1 MVKPMKISKTARW
14 ILTIGILVILL
25 GGLGLN
31 YARQKTEQGELNAS
45 IAQAQQDFIKYTRE
59 HPEQQYTAQKE
70 DLQTRL
76 NQANSRIAALQGEFE
91 SPTESI
97 EINDALFEA
106 ADEANVTITKLTSS
120 SPKEED
126 IKGITYH
133 AFTLSITAKGEVVAL
148 LNLVDKVS
156 QRFSTSE
163 ISSVKIDVPEEE
175 EEEGESKEKPTIV
188 LGLKIY
194 AYESE

>member
-1 MVKPMKISKTARW
+1 MVKPLKISKPARW

-31 YARQKTEQGELNAS
+31 YARQKTEQSELNAN
-45 IAQAQQDFIKYTRE
+45 IAQAQQDFIKYTME
-59 HPEQQYTAQKE
+59 HQAQQYTAQKE

-76 NQANSRIAALQGEFE
+76 NQANSRIASAQSALRQY
-91 SPTESI
+91 TESI

-106 ADEANVTITKLTSS
+106 ADEANVTITSLTSS
-120 SPKEED
+120 SPKVEELNS
-126 IKGITYH
+126 IACQ

-148 LNLVDKVS
+148 LNFVDKVS
-156 QRFSTSE
+156 QRFSTSD
-163 ISSVKIDVPEEE
+163 INSVEIDVL
-175 EEEGESKEKPTIV
+175 EKPTIV

-194 AYESE
+194 AYESD

>member
-1 MVKPMKISKTARW
+1 MKISKTARW

-31 YARQKTEQGELNAS
+31 YTRQKTEQSELNAN
-45 IAQAQQDFIKYTRE
+45 IAQANQDFIKYTRE
-59 HPEQQYTAQKE
+59 HPEQEYTAQKE

-76 NQANSRIAALQGEFE
+76 NQANSRIASAQSALRQY
-91 SPTESI
+91 TESI
-97 EINDALFEA
+97 EINNALFEA
-106 ADEANVTITKLTSS
+106 ADEANVTITSLTSS
-120 SPKEED
+120 PPKEEELNS
-126 IKGITYH
+126 ITCQ

-148 LNLVDKVS
+148 LNFVDKVS

-163 ISSVKIDVPEEE
+163 INLVKITVPEEE
-175 EEEGESKEKPTIV
+175 KEEGKSKKKATIA